1 MSSADQNS
9 DFIIK
14 LKQIL
19 NLEKTAI
26 LGHREHIKDSTVKT
40 DKDNDDQLPIQEIA
54 TVCQQQKLVFD
65 GYSDW
70 ELESLWVREY
80 GEKSELKWVNFK
92 RLESVRQ
99 QQIKL
104 LGSEQMYKRVNENL
118 KNMKF
123 EAHFAQEQSK
133 LFHWRVKFFRKHY
146 YYDGGAESSWTCNV
160 NVTLYWPKVATFA
173 CCVFGSFM
181 PYFERSEEDT
191 HMASFLYEREYVCGI
206 VLEDVLSPRDL
217 QEYDLTMK
225 DVFHKFVSDY
235 ATEPLKLVHLA
246 LKNAMAY
253 GLPLDQLPETVQE
266 RAEKGLFTKISD
278 IEKMLS
284 AEGKKRLAGIRE
296 TIEECRDE
304 EDLKDFVDL
313 DDYYQLK

>member
-1 MSSADQNS
+1 MSSTDQNS
-9 DFIIK
+9 DIIIE

-19 NLEKTAI
+19 NPEKTAHR
-26 LGHREHIKDSTVKT
+26 GH
-40 DKDNDDQLPIQEIA
+40 DKDDDDQQE
-54 TVCQQQKLVFD
+54 QKLVFD
-65 GYSDW
+65 GYS
-70 ELESLWVREY
+70 ELECLWVRDRKY
-80 GEKSELKWVNFK
+80 DEKSELDWVNFK
-92 RLESVRQ
+92 KLESVRQ

-133 LFHWRVKFFRKHY
+133 LFHWRAKFFRKHFPLRDD
-146 YYDGGAESSWTCNV
+146 DGEAESCWTCNV
-160 NVTLYWPKVATFA
+160 NITLYWPKVATFA
-173 CCVFGSFM
+173 CVFGTCT
-181 PYFERSEEDT
+181 PYFECSEEDA
-191 HMASFLYEREYVCGI
+191 HMASFLYERKYLCGI

-217 QEYDLTMK
+217 QEFDLTMK

-246 LKNAMAY
+246 LKNAIAY
-253 GLPLDQLPETVQE
+253 GLPLDQLPKTVQE

-278 IEKMLS
+278 IEKILS
-284 AEGKKRLAGIRE
+284 AEGKKRLARIRD

-304 EDLKDFVDL
+304 EDLNDFKDL
-313 DDYYQLK
+313 DDFYQLK